1 MRTKIVATL
10 GPSSAA
16 PQIIEQLVL
25 AGVAVFRLN
34 FSHGTHDDHA
44 TSIGHIRRLAA
55 EHHKNIAILGDL
67 QGPKIRVGMVEND
80 GITLHNNQIIN
91 LWPGSLL
98 STPSD
103 LYISYPN
110 LATDVKIGE
119 RILMDDGKL
128 SAVVVGIDGQRI
140 EAKVLVG
147 GLLKNKKGVNL
158 PDTNTSLPSITEKDE
173 RDLAF
178 ALAHKLDWV
187 ALSFVR
193 SSADIKLLRKLIQG
207 SPNHWKP
214 GIIAK
219 IEKPEALEDLES
231 ILKISDA
238 IMIAR
243 GDLGIEIPFEKL
255 PIIQKR
261 IVQEAL
267 QLSKPTIVA
276 TQMLEGMI
284 NNTTPTRAEIND
296 VANSVMDGAD
306 ALMLSAE
313 TSAGM
318 YPVEAVQAM
327 VKIVAETEK
336 YPQIYHRKVKVP
348 KGHSERQI
356 TDSIVASAVRLSKDA
371 EVSAIITHTLSG
383 YSAFKLASHRPFANI
398 FIFSHEQDLLNKL
411 NLVWGVKGFLYDH
424 LTSSEQAL
432 EDMRQI
438 LLKNDHLVLN
448 DLVIQMAGFPL
459 LEKAKSNMLLL
470 KTVTDTSKK

>member
-1 MRTKIVATL
+1 MRTKIIATI
-10 GPSSAA
+10 GPSSSSH
-16 PQIIEQLVL
+16 QIIEQLLL
-25 AGVAVFRLN
+25 AGVDVFRLN

-44 TSIGHIRRLAA
+44 SSITHIRELASQLK
-55 EHHKNIAILGDL
+55 KNIAILGDL
-67 QGPKIRVGMVEND
+67 QGPKIRVGMVEN
-80 GITLHNNQIIN
+80 GCIKLVSNQQVNIWSGTNI
-91 LWPGSLL
+91 
-98 STPSD
+98 STASD

-110 LATDVKIGE
+110 LADDVKIGE

-128 SAVVVGIDGQRI
+128 SAEVVGINGTRI

-147 GLLKNKKGVNL
+147 GELKNKKGVNI
-158 PDTNTSLPSITEKDE
+158 PDTATKLPSITAKDE
-173 RDLAF
+173 LDLAF
-178 ALAHKLDWV
+178 ALNHKLDWI

-193 SSADIKLLRKLIQG
+193 NSSDIKQLRKLIQ
-207 SPNHWKP
+207 SSHSHWKP
-214 GIIAK
+214 SIIAK
-219 IEKPEALEDLES
+219 IEKPEALDDLES
-231 ILKISDA
+231 IIKVSDG

-261 IVQEAL
+261 VIQEAL
-267 QLSKPTIVA
+267 QHSKPSIVA

-318 YPVEAVQAM
+318 YPVEAVKAM
-327 VKIVAETEK
+327 VKIISETEK

-383 YSAFKLASHRPFANI
+383 YSAFKLASHRPFAKV
-398 FIFSHEQDLLNKL
+398 FIFSHDQDLLNKL
-411 NLVWGVKGFLYDH
+411 SLVWGVKGFYYEH

-432 EDMRQI
+432 EDMRHI
-438 LLKNDHLVLN
+438 LLKNGFLVPN
-448 DLVIQMAGFPL
+448 DLVIQMAGFPI
-459 LEKAKSNMLLL
+459 LEKAKSNMLML
-470 KTVTDTSKK
+470 KNVTDAD

>member
-1 MRTKIVATL
+1 MRTKIIATI
-10 GPSSAA
+10 GPSSSE
-16 PQIIEQLVL
+16 PHILEQLLL
-25 AGVAVFRLN
+25 AGVDVFRLN
-34 FSHGTHDDHA
+34 FSHGAHDDHA
-44 TSIGHIRRLAA
+44 ATIANIRNLALL
-55 EHHKNIAILGDL
+55 HKKNLAILGDL
-67 QGPKIRVGMVEND
+67 QGPKIRVGMVTND
-80 GITLHNNQIIN
+80 GVILESNQLIN
-91 LWPGSLL
+91 LWSGTNI
-98 STPSD
+98 STASD

-110 LATDVKIGE
+110 LASDVKIGE

-128 SAVVVGIDGQRI
+128 SAEVVGIYGPRI

-147 GLLKNKKGVNL
+147 GMLKNKKGVNL
-158 PDTNTSLPSITEKDE
+158 PDTNTGLPSITEKDE

-178 ALAHKLDWV
+178 ALAHKLDWI

-193 SSADIKLLRKLIQG
+193 NANDIKQLRKLIQL
-207 SPNHWKP
+207 SPTNWKP

-219 IEKPEALEDLES
+219 IEKPEALDDLER
-231 ILKISDA
+231 IIKVSDA

-261 IVQEAL
+261 IVQESL
-267 QLSKPTIVA
+267 QHSKPTIVA

-313 TSAGM
+313 TSAGL
-318 YPVEAVQAM
+318 YPVEAVKAM
-327 VKIVAETEK
+327 VKIVVETEK

-348 KGHSERQI
+348 KGHSDRQI
-356 TDSIVASAVRLSKDA
+356 TDSVVAAAVRLSKDA

-383 YSAFKLASHRPFANI
+383 YSAFKLASHRPFSRI
-398 FIFSHEQDLLNKL
+398 FIFSHDHDLLNKL
-411 NLVWGVKGFLYDH
+411 NLVWGVKGFYYEH

-438 LLKNDHLVLN
+438 LLNTGLLVPN
-448 DLVIQMAGFPL
+448 DLVIQMAGFPI
-459 LEKAKSNMLLL
+459 LEKAKSNMLML
-470 KTVTDTSKK
+470 KNVTVADKG